1 MTPRNNNKRD
11 MNEQRF
17 EELWNRAEAE
27 GYASRLAS
35 EYPAWRTKTRRTAGM
50 VAGVALVV
58 VLAVPAL
65 MPHKTMDST
74 YSVNV
79 YCNRTG
85 TDNQHWVDLA
95 DELLLG

>member
-1 MTPRNNNKRD
+1 

-17 EELWNRAEAE
+17 EELWGRAEAE

-35 EYPAWRTKTRRTAGM
+35 EYPEWRMKRRRTVGTMAGLALAIA
-50 VAGVALVV
+50 VAI
-58 VLAVPAL
+58 PTL
-65 MPHKTMDST
+65 MPSGALDNSSHTK
-74 YSVNV
+74 V

-85 TDNQHWVDLA
+85 TADQHWVDLA

>member
-1 MTPRNNNKRD
+1 MTSQIKMRD

-17 EELWNRAEAE
+17 EELWGRAEAE

-35 EYPAWRTKTRRTAGM
+35 EYPEWRMKRRRTVGT
-50 VAGVALVV
+50 VAGVALAI
-58 VLAVPAL
+58 AVAIPAL
-65 MPHKTMDST
+65 MPSSALENSSCAK
-74 YSVNV
+74 V

-85 TDNQHWVDLA
+85 TADQQWVDLA

>member
-1 MTPRNNNKRD
+1 

-17 EELWNRAEAE
+17 DELWGRAEAE

-35 EYPAWRTKTRRTAGM
+35 EYPQWRAKRRRTMGTMA
-50 VAGVALVV
+50 ALA
-58 VLAVPAL
+58 LAVAVATPVL
-65 MPHKTMDST
+65 MPRDAADDTIYK
-74 YSVNV
+74 V

-85 TDNQHWVDLA
+85 TADQQWVDLA

>member
-1 MTPRNNNKRD
+1 

-17 EELWNRAEAE
+17 DELWGRAEAE

-35 EYPAWRTKTRRTAGM
+35 EYPQWRVKRRRTIGTLT
-50 VAGVALVV
+50 GL
-58 VLAVPAL
+58 VLAVAVATPVL
-65 MPHKTMDST
+65 MPHNAAEDT
-74 YSVNV
+74 SVKV

-85 TDNQHWVDLA
+85 TADQQWVDLA